1 MTTFANLKVAA
12 EATTNPVELFKIAK
26 ASNDKLLANIAKAK
40 MLSYSHGRAAEAAHY
55 FENVIP
61 GWNCINNE
69 IHALLASAMEGK
81 TADETVAIVTEGLA
95 A

>member
-1 MTTFANLKVAA
+1 MTTFANLKAA
-12 EATTNPVELFKIAK
+12 AAATTNPVALFKIAK

-40 MLSYSHGRAAEAAHY
+40 LLSYSHGRAAEAAHY

-61 GWNCINNE
+61 GWTRTNNE
-69 IHALLASAMEGK
+69 IHALLASAMKGK
-81 TADETVAIVTEGLA
+81 SADETLAVITEGLA

>member
-1 MTTFANLKVAA
+1 MTTFANLKAAA
-12 EATTNPVELFKIAK
+12 EAITNPVELFKIAK

-40 MLSYSHGRAAEAAHY
+40 LLSYSHGRAAEAGHY

-61 GWNCINNE
+61 AWSRINKE
-69 IHALLASAMEGK
+69 IHALLASAMNGK